1 MEPSLLGLIGIVIL
15 LALLALRFPVAPATF
30 VIAICGIGLTSASS
44 GAGFFRWLA
53 AIPRLLRDG
62 LHPEAIG
69 MLFLFVLLGNLAFY
83 AGISTRVFDA
93 ARVWLRNQPGGLAI
107 ASVLGCGGFAS
118 LSGSSVS
125 CASTMGR
132 ICLPGMLEQ
141 GYDPRLAASSVAVG
155 GTLGSLIPPSMLF
168 IFYGFLS
175 GQSVATLFIAGI
187 LPGLLSLAGMI
198 GVIVWW
204 VREEPAA
211 APGPVRVSASGMQA
225 MVALWPPIALLS
237 IIIGGLFL
245 GILSP
250 LSAAAICVGLTFL
263 IGLWQGRLPGDML
276 WIILRDSVLQ
286 AASLVLALAA
296 AMLFLAF
303 INDTGIAGIMAERL
317 HSNGMS
323 ALSVIVIAAAIL
335 LVMGMFIE
343 PLGIL
348 IISLPVLLPLM
359 QVYGMDQIWFGVI
372 VVKLLEIA
380 LITPPV
386 GLNVFV
392 ISGVARNVT
401 SEQIFGGVARFLLVD
416 ILVLTVLIL
425 FPAVSLLL
433 PRMMAG

>member
-1 MEPSLLGLIGIVIL
+1 MEPSLLGLIGIMIL

-30 VIAICGIGLTSASS
+30 AIAIFGIGLTSANS
-44 GAGFFRWLA
+44 GNGFFQGVA
-53 AIPRLLRDG
+53 AIPYQLRDG
-62 LHPEAIG
+62 LHPQAMA

-83 AGISTRVFDA
+83 AGISTRIFDA
-93 ARVWLRNQPGGLAI
+93 TRIWLRNQPGGLAI

-155 GTLGSLIPPSMLF
+155 GTLGSLIPPSVLF
-168 IFYGFLS
+168 IFYGLLV
-175 GQSVATLFIAGI
+175 GQPVATLFIAGL
-187 LPGLLSLAGMI
+187 LPGLLSLVGMI
-198 GVIVWW
+198 AVIIWW

-211 APGPVRVSASGMQA
+211 APGPVRVSGSGIQA
-225 MVALWPPIALLS
+225 TIALCPPVALLS
-237 IIIGGLFL
+237 IITGGLFL

-250 LSAAAICVGLTFL
+250 LSAAAISVGLALL
-263 IGLWQGRLPGDML
+263 IGLWQGRLPGELL
-276 WIILRDSVLQ
+276 WIILRDSVRQ
-286 AASLVLALAA
+286 AVSLMLALAA
-296 AMLFLAF
+296 AMLFLGF

-317 HSNGMS
+317 HSNGMPT
-323 ALSVIVIAAAIL
+323 LSVIVVAAAVL
-335 LVMGMFIE
+335 LIIGMFVE
-343 PLGIL
+343 PLAIL
-348 IISLPVLLPLM
+348 IISLPVLMPLM
-359 QVYGMDQIWFGVI
+359 QVYGMDPVWFGVI
-372 VVKLLEIA
+372 IVKLLEIA

-416 ILVLTVLIL
+416 MLVLTVLIL
-425 FPAVSLLL
+425 FPVVSLLL
-433 PRMMAG
+433 PGMMRG